1 MNLQDG
7 ISLSEGLIVTV
18 FSMAIVF
25 ATLVVISLILT
36 GFKSAF
42 YKEEKKEPVK
52 KGVLPVNENTVVENT
67 EEIVDND
74 EELVSVIAAAISAA
88 TGQSVENI
96 YIRNIKRVSQASP
109 VWAMAGRQEGIYNN
123 LKGH

>member
-7 ISLSEGLIVTV
+7 ISLSEGLIITV

-25 ATLVVISLILT
+25 STLVVISLILT

-52 KGVLPVNENTVVENT
+52 KRVLPVNQNTVVENT
-67 EEIVDND
+67 EEIVDSD
-74 EELVSVIAAAISAA
+74 EELVAVIAAAISAA

-109 VWAMAGRQEGIYNN
+109 VWAMTGRQEGIYNN